1 MPPIFLLT
9 DFGATDPFV
18 GIMKA
23 VIVSIAPQTQLID
36 ISHHIP
42 PGNIRHGA
50 IALWRT
56 VDYAPPGSVFLIVI
70 DPGVGT
76 SRRAVIVQ
84 NGQHTFIAP
93 DNGVL
98 TFVLGDDFHAR
109 EITNPKLTLPS
120 PGATFHGRDIFA
132 PAAAHAAAGVP
143 LPEFG
148 TSIPDLQLLPFPKL
162 ESPAP
167 GTLNGQT
174 LHADRFGNLLTS
186 LGIFQRAGN
195 TLAFSPWAGNLPQF
209 AVATSNLRLQLPD
222 GRRIP
227 WAHTFAEIP
236 EGECAVILGS
246 SGLLEIVA
254 NRQSAAQLLGLGE
267 DTPITLL
274 SKETS

>member
-1 MPPIFLLT
+1 MPPLFLLT
-9 DFGATDPFV
+9 DFGTADPFV

-23 VIVSIAPQTQLID
+23 VISGIAPETPLVD
-36 ISHHIP
+36 LTHEIP
-42 PGNIRHGA
+42 PGDIRHGA
-50 IALWRT
+50 VALWRT

-76 SRRAVIVQ
+76 SRRAVIVN
-84 NGQHTFIAP
+84 NGLHTFIAP

-98 TFVLGDDFHAR
+98 TFVLGDAPR
-109 EITNPKLTLPS
+109 AWEITSPKVTLPS

-148 TSIPDLQLLPFPKL
+148 APVPDLERLPLPVL

-167 GTLNGQT
+167 GVLRGQT
-174 LHADRFGNLLTS
+174 LHADRFGNVLTS
-186 LGIFQRAGN
+186 LGVFRREGAQ
-195 TLAFSPWAGNLPQF
+195 LAFAPWVGDAPQF
-209 AVATSNLRLQLPD
+209 TAAPSKLSLQLPD

-236 EGECAVILGS
+236 DGECAVILGS

-254 NRQSAAQLLGLGE
+254 NRRSAAQLLGLSGDE
-267 DTPITLL
+267 EVRLVDW
-274 SKETS
+274 

>member
-1 MPPIFLLT
+1 MPPLFLLT
-9 DFGATDPFV
+9 DFGTADPFA

-23 VIVSIAPQTQLID
+23 VISGIAPETPLVD
-36 ISHHIP
+36 LTHDIP

-50 IALWRT
+50 VALWRT

-76 SRRAVIVQ
+76 SRRAVIVN
-84 NGQHTFIAP
+84 NGLHTFIAP

-98 TFVLGDDFHAR
+98 TFVLGDAPHAW
-109 EITNPKLTLPS
+109 EITSPKVTLPS

-148 TSIPDLQLLPFPKL
+148 APVPDLERLPLPVL

-167 GTLNGQT
+167 GVLRGQT
-174 LHADRFGNLLTS
+174 LHADRFGNVLTS
-186 LGIFQRAGN
+186 LGVFRREGAQ
-195 TLAFSPWAGNLPQF
+195 LAFVPWVGDAPQF
-209 AVATSNLRLQLPD
+209 TAAPSKLSLQLPD

-236 EGECAVILGS
+236 DGECAVILGS

-254 NRQSAAQLLGLGE
+254 NRRSAAQLLGLSGDE
-267 DTPITLL
+267 EVRLVDW
-274 SKETS
+274 